1 MAGLESARRSVP
13 VLDRVLRIV
22 DRFLRVVLTV
32 GFGMI
37 LVVTLIQIAGR
48 YGSFPTMAGADEVAR
63 YLMVG
68 TTFLSLP
75 VLINSKLQIAVGAL
89 ADFLPNGTYQ
99 VWLLRVIFIIEG
111 LFYLGFSNFPFL
123 ALESYQRT
131 GQSSV
136 ELSIPLTWPFAT
148 MVLGAGL
155 GGIFSFCLLI
165 RTFIRPGEYADKT
178 TTGFPGSEGVER

>member
-1 MAGLESARRSVP
+1 MRGVEIARKPVP
-13 VLDRVLRIV
+13 ILDQVLRIL
-22 DRFLRVVLTV
+22 DHFLRVVLTV

-37 LVVTLIQIAGR
+37 LVVTLVQIAGR
-48 YGSFPTMAGADEVAR
+48 YGSFPTMAGADEIAR

-68 TTFLSLP
+68 TTFLALP

-89 ADFLPNGTYQ
+89 ADFLPEGMTQ
-99 VWLLRVIFIIEG
+99 VWLHRTIFIIEG
-111 LFYLGFSNFPFL
+111 LFYLAFSNFTFL
-123 ALESYQRT
+123 TLESYQRT

-155 GGIFSFCLLI
+155 GGIFSICLLI
-165 RTFIRPGEYADKT
+165 RTFIRPGDYADKT
-178 TTGFPGSEGVER
+178 TTGFPGSQGVER